1 MARVTGLDIGTFGV
15 RAAEVDTG
23 SATPKL
29 TRFGQVALP
38 AGAVSEG
45 MVVDA
50 EAVGAAIRRLWRE
63 GGFRAKKV
71 VVGVANQGVIVRPA
85 EMARMSAADL
95 AQAIQF
101 EAEELIP
108 IPVEEALLDFQILDD
123 FVTPEGD
130 PRMRILLAAAQRDMV
145 RDFLAAAERGG
156 LDAEAVDPTPFAL
169 VRALAPTAVDSAL
182 GDGAADAI
190 VSLGGGVTTMV
201 AHQSGI
207 PTFARIQPT
216 GGDQITEAISR
227 ELGVDL
233 DSAEDLKRR
242 VGRGPADTGAE
253 SVEQAAAARIVAT
266 RVADMAD
273 EIRNSL
279 EFYSNQA
286 DAPQLRRVL
295 LTGGASRTAGL
306 LERLQQNMFIP
317 VEMGRPLAAVD
328 VGDVGI
334 DPDRLAEA
342 EPLLTAAIGL
352 ALAGAPLGKGERRI
366 SLLPR
371 EVMLRREQH
380 RQAILVTTAVGA
392 LAVLLVLLWV
402 LAGSRLAEEREKAEQ
417 AEARAQQLEQQAA
430 ALRDITALD
439 AELAQ
444 RSTAIQAAL
453 AGDVAWTRFIQE
465 VATVMPGDVWLTSFS
480 GTRAQTAS
488 AEGAA
493 PGIGSANFSVM
504 GFDHTSTARWI
515 MRMGGLPSLSGL
527 WVPSSNKTEGPPSTV
542 TFSSTAQIT
551 EAASSGRAEE
561 FSAER
566 NP

>member
-15 RAAEVDTG
+15 RAAEVEVG
-23 SATPKL
+23 SSTPKL

-38 AGAVSEG
+38 AGAVTEG
-45 MVVDA
+45 MVTDA

-63 GGFRAKKV
+63 GGFRAKRIV
-71 VVGVANQGVIVRPA
+71 IGVANQGVIVRPA
-85 EMARMSAADL
+85 EMARMSHADL

-123 FVTPEGD
+123 FTSPEGD

-156 LDAEAVDPTPFAL
+156 VDVQSIDPIPFAL
-169 VRALAPTAVDSAL
+169 VRALAPTAPDSAV

-201 AHQSGI
+201 VHESGI
-207 PTFARIQPT
+207 PSFARIQLT

-233 DSAEDLKRR
+233 DAAEDLKRR
-242 VGRGPADTGAE
+242 VGRGAAAAE
-253 SVEQAAAARIVAT
+253 STEDSAAARIVT
-266 RVADMAD
+266 SRIADMAD

-279 EFYSNQA
+279 EFYSGQA
-286 DAPQLRRVL
+286 DAPPLRRVL

-306 LERLQQNMFIP
+306 LERLQQQMFIP
-317 VEMGRPLAAVD
+317 VEMARPLSVLD

-334 DPDRLAEA
+334 DPDRLADA
-342 EPLLTAAIGL
+342 EPLLTAAVGL

-371 EVMLRREQH
+371 EVTLRREQK
-380 RQAILVTTAVGA
+380 RQAILVGTAVGA
-392 LAVLLVLLWV
+392 LAVLLLLLWV
-402 LAGSRLAEEREKAEQ
+402 LAGSRLAEERERAEQ
-417 AEARAQQLEQQAA
+417 AEARAAELEQQAA
-430 ALRDITALD
+430 ALRDITVLD
-439 AELAQ
+439 AELDQ
-444 RSTAIQAAL
+444 RAAAIQAAL

-465 VATVMPGDVWLTSFS
+465 VATVMPGDVWLTNFS
-480 GTRAQTAS
+480 GSKPAGAVP
-488 AEGAA
+488 AETPTLGTV
-493 PGIGSANFSVM
+493 NFGLM

-515 MRMGGLPSLSGL
+515 MRMGGLPSLSSL
-527 WVPSSNKTEGPPSTV
+527 WVPSSTKTIGPPSTV
-542 TFSSTAQIT
+542 TFTSSAQLT
-551 EAASSGRAEE
+551 PAAATGRDAE
-561 FSAER
+561 FAPER

>member
-15 RAAEVDTG
+15 RAAEVDTSG
-23 SATPKL
+23 ATPKL

-38 AGAVSEG
+38 SGAVSEG
-45 MVVDA
+45 MVVDP

-63 GGFRAKKV
+63 GGFGAKRV
-71 VVGVANQGVIVRPA
+71 VIGVANQGVIVRPA

-145 RDFLAAAERGG
+145 RDFLTAAERGG
-156 LDAEAVDPTPFAL
+156 LDAEAIDPIPFAL
-169 VRALAPTAVDSAL
+169 VRALAPTAADSAL

-201 AHQSGI
+201 AHQSGV
-207 PTFARIQPT
+207 PTFARIQLS
-216 GGDQITEAISR
+216 GGDQITEAIAR
-227 ELGVDL
+227 ELGIEL
-233 DSAEDLKRR
+233 DAAEDLKRR
-242 VGRGPADTGAE
+242 VGRGPAGTGAE
-253 SVEQAAAARIVAT
+253 SVEQAAAARIVGR

-295 LTGGASRTAGL
+295 LTGGAARTAGL

-317 VEMGRPLAAVD
+317 VEMARPLAGLE

-371 EVMLRREQH
+371 EVTLRREQH
-380 RQAILVTTAVGA
+380 RQAVLVSTAVGA
-392 LAVLLVLLWV
+392 LAVLLILLWV
-402 LAGSRLAEEREKAEQ
+402 LAGSRLADEREKADV
-417 AEARAQQLEQQAA
+417 AEARAAQLEQQAA

-439 AELAQ
+439 EELDRRA
-444 RSTAIQAAL
+444 AGIQAAL
-453 AGDVAWTRFIQE
+453 AGDIAWTRFIQE
-465 VATVMPGDVWLTSFS
+465 VATVMPGDVWLTNF
-480 GTRAQTAS
+480 TAS
-488 AEGAA
+488 KGEAAPVEGAPA
-493 PGIGSANFSVM
+493 NLGSANFSVM
-504 GFDHTSTARWI
+504 GFDHTSTARWL

-527 WVPSSNKTEGPPSTV
+527 WVPSSNKTIGPPTTV
-542 TFSSTAQIT
+542 TFSSSAGIT
-551 EAASSGRAEE
+551 PAAASGRDAE
-561 FSAER
+561 FSPER

>member
-15 RAAEVDTG
+15 RAAEVETG
-23 SATPKL
+23 SSPPKL

-63 GGFRAKKV
+63 GGFRAKRV
-71 VVGVANQGVIVRPA
+71 VIGVANQGVIVRPA

-123 FVTPEGD
+123 FVSPEGD

-156 LDAEAVDPTPFAL
+156 LDADAIDPIPFAL
-169 VRALAPTAVDSAL
+169 VRALAPTAVDSAM

-201 AHQSGI
+201 AHQSGV
-207 PTFARIQPT
+207 PTFARIQLS
-216 GGDQITEAISR
+216 GGDQITDAISR

-233 DSAEDLKRR
+233 DTAEDLKRR
-242 VGRGPADTGAE
+242 VGRGPAGTDAD

-266 RVADMAD
+266 RVSDMAD

-317 VEMGRPLAAVD
+317 VEMGRPLAAVE

-352 ALAGAPLGKGERRI
+352 ALAGAPLAKGERRI
-366 SLLPR
+366 TLLPR
-371 EVMLRREQH
+371 EVTLRREQR
-380 RQAILVTTAVGA
+380 RQAVLVSTAVGA

-402 LAGSRLAEEREKAEQ
+402 LAGSRLAEETENADRAE
-417 AEARAQQLEQQAA
+417 ERAAQLETQAA
-430 ALRDITALD
+430 SLRDITALD

-444 RSTAIQAAL
+444 RATAIQTAL

-465 VATVMPGDVWLTSFS
+465 VATVMPGDVWLTNFTGTRTAATPEATGLGSVSFS
-480 GTRAQTAS
+480 L
-488 AEGAA
+488 
-493 PGIGSANFSVM
+493 M

-515 MRMGGLPSLSGL
+515 MRMSGLPSLSGL
-527 WVPSSNKTEGPPSTV
+527 WVPSSNKAEGPPVTV
-542 TFSSTAQIT
+542 SFSSTAQLT
-551 EAASSGRAEE
+551 SAVATGRADE
-561 FSAER
+561 FSPER

>member
-15 RAAEVDTG
+15 RAAEIETG
-23 SATPKL
+23 SGVPKL

-45 MVVDA
+45 MVADA

-63 GGFRAKKV
+63 GGFRTKSV
-71 VVGVANQGVIVRPA
+71 VIGVANQGVIVRPA
-85 EMARMSAADL
+85 EMARMSPADL
-95 AQAIQF
+95 TQAIQF

-108 IPVEEALLDFQILDD
+108 IPIEDALLDFQILDD
-123 FVTPEGD
+123 FVSPDGD

-145 RDFLAAAERGG
+145 RDFLVAAERGG
-156 LDAEAVDPTPFAL
+156 LEAQAVDPIPFAL
-169 VRALAPTAVDSAL
+169 VRALAPTAVDTAL

-190 VSLGGGVTTMV
+190 VSLGGGITTMV
-201 AHQSGI
+201 AHQSGV
-207 PTFARIQPT
+207 PTFARIQQT

-233 DSAEDLKRR
+233 DAAEDLKRR
-242 VGRGPADTGAE
+242 VGRGPSGTGTE
-253 SVEQAAAARIVAT
+253 SVEEAAAARIVAS

-279 EFYSNQA
+279 EFYSGQA
-286 DAPQLRRVL
+286 DAPPLRRVL

-306 LERLQQNMFIP
+306 LDRLQQNMFIP
-317 VEMGRPLAAVD
+317 VEMGRPLSAVE

-334 DPDRLAEA
+334 DPSRLAEA

-352 ALAGAPLGKGERRI
+352 ALAGTPLAKGERRI

-371 EVMLRREQH
+371 EVTLRREQH
-380 RQAILVTTAVGA
+380 RQAVLVSSAVGA
-392 LAVLLVLLWV
+392 LAVLLLLLWV
-402 LAGSRLAEEREKAEQ
+402 LAGSRLADERKKADQ

-439 AELAQ
+439 DELAQ

-453 AGDVAWTRFIQE
+453 AGDIAWTRFIQE
-465 VATVMPGDVWLTSFS
+465 VATVMPGDVWLTGFS
-480 GTRAQTAS
+480 GS
-488 AEGAA
+488 AGAV
-493 PGIGSANFSVM
+493 NFSLM

-515 MRMGGLPSLSGL
+515 MRMSGMPSLSTL
-527 WVPSSNKTEGPPSTV
+527 WVPASNKNEGPPSTV
-542 TFSSTAQIT
+542 TFTSS
-551 EAASSGRAEE
+551 ASLTPVAESGRAAE
-561 FSAER
+561 FAPER